1 VLFELRQGNAVL
13 VFVNPLYRSGSS
25 GFAGAFVAA
34 CLCRCVKI
42 FRFRVLCFPPP
53 GGLFANRTRIYAF
66 CPLS

>member
-1 VLFELRQGNAVL
+1 MLSV
-13 VFVNPLYRSGSS
+13 
-25 GFAGAFVAA
+25 AFVAA
-34 CLCRCVKI
+34 CLCRCAKI

>member
-1 VLFELRQGNAVL
+1 MLIHYIVPACPVLPV
-13 VFVNPLYRSGSS
+13 
-25 GFAGAFVAA
+25 AFVAA
-34 CLCRCVKI
+34 CLCRCAKI